1 MLISETW
8 ASLTEKVLDPKR
20 VVGTG
25 VLGRDLS
32 VGYYEMGIRGH
43 VEWVSVLLQG
53 AVAALFLAIY
63 YIFNMG
69 KYTDNS

>member
-1 MLISETW
+1 M
-8 ASLTEKVLDPKR
+8 
-20 VVGTG
+20 
-25 VLGRDLS
+25 LGRDLS

-53 AVAALFLAIY
+53 AVTAVFLAIY

-69 KYTDNS
+69 IYTDNS